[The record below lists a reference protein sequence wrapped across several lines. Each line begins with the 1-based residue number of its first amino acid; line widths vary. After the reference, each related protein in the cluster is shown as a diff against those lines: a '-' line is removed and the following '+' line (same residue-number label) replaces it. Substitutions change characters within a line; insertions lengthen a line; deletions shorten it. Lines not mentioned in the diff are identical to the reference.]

1 MSFNFQLGVRV
12 FADIRISKTT
22 GGGGGGGAEFGGEP
36 VNSVENRL
44 DRCTVS
50 VSPPL
55 NPDHEALGVPDD
67 LLKSLPSVT
76 GSVTAQGAEFSGPE
90 MIYNYERLLRQVTW
104 NVLKFCT

>member
-1 MSFNFQLGVRV
+1 M

-22 GGGGGGGAEFGGEP
+22 GGGGGGAEFGGEP

-90 MIYNYERLLRQVTW
+90 MIYNYERLLRQVVTW
-104 NVLKFCT
+104 NVSLSTHEDSFFFYLN